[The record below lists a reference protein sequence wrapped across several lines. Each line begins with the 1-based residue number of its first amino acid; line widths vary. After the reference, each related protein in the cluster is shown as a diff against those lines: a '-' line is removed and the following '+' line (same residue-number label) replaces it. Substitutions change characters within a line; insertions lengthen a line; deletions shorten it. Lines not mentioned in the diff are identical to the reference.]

1 MGVLLIGAMG
11 QSLLL
16 PVEVAALQNQ
26 VLRAYNQDLAIASSK
41 DLANGVI
48 QIDGYDYIGYLRYP
62 SVQKTSLQEPK
73 TMQETK
79 PSVEGTIKTSTGI
92 PQVEPQARVT
102 QKSLQPFLKLKN
114 QAWKS
119 LLSLCHLKLSNKLI
133 LHYLKGKPRC

>member
-62 SVQKTSLQEPK
+62 SVQQTSLQDPK
-73 TMQETK
+73 ACRKQ
-79 PSVEGTIKTSTGI
+79 
-92 PQVEPQARVT
+92 
-102 QKSLQPFLKLKN
+102 N
-114 QAWKS
+114 
-119 LLSLCHLKLSNKLI
+119 LL
-133 LHYLKGKPRC
+133 